1 MKYTDLQIKQKIDEL
16 WGGGGVPDY
25 TTMPAYKLKKA
36 SKNGK
41 KFFVP
46 SNEPTPKGVEAIE
59 GVLTKSQYAPVAPGG
74 QTSAIPGG
82 QSSPRKAVPNVGNIV
97 TLDKHEYKVINVS
110 QDRKSFDVVNVNDP
124 REVHKGILVDSNP
137 FFIEG
142 KSPHKKG
149 TKKYKKHMA
158 AMHAESG
165 MKEEMSNR
173 FALYVDGKDSQVRMS
188 DEDKAQELADQMNKD
203 NKKVEVKK
211 VGVNEEEFGGRFI
224 TQDFNDILR
233 DPVLK
238 LPQNIKFD
246 NFLKF
251 LEFAMTDSQYKGMS
265 LEKFGDKLKMIF
277 SQWKANLVHGVDKR
291 NKKGSIPDP
300 IKPTAYRT
308 PEGKVPLDADKWFM
322 IESEAKEKLNTYPSK
337 YQTTW
342 ALKKYKDA
350 GGKWSK

>member
-46 SNEPTPKGVEAIE
+46 SNEPTPKGVEA
-59 GVLTKSQYAPVAPGG
+59 V
-74 QTSAIPGG
+74 
-82 QSSPRKAVPNVGNIV
+82 
-97 TLDKHEYKVINVS
+97 
-110 QDRKSFDVVNVNDP
+110 
-124 REVHKGILVDSNP
+124 
-137 FFIEG
+137 EG

-149 TKKYKKHMA
+149 SKKYKKHMA

-224 TQDFNDILR
+224 ICN
-233 DPVLK
+233 V
-238 LPQNIKFD
+238 
-246 NFLKF
+246 
-251 LEFAMTDSQYKGMS
+251 Y
-265 LEKFGDKLKMIF
+265 
-277 SQWKANLVHGVDKR
+277 
-291 NKKGSIPDP
+291 
-300 IKPTAYRT
+300 
-308 PEGKVPLDADKWFM
+308 
-322 IESEAKEKLNTYPSK
+322 
-337 YQTTW
+337 
-342 ALKKYKDA
+342 
-350 GGKWSK
+350 